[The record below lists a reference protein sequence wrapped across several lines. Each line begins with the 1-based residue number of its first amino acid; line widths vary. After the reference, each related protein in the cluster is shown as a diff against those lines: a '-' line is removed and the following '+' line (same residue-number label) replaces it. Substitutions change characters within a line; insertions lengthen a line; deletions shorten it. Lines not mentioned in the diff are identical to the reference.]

1 MPAFIGPVQ
10 IITVD
15 GGNVQFGDA
24 LNISPKN
31 NSKSQLGAGAGNV
44 GGFVLTNTAFNA
56 TNTFDNNLIDQP
68 NVGNN

>member
-24 LNISPKN
+24 LNISPKS
-31 NSKSQLGAGAGNV
+31 NSKSQFRFRCRKYGWICTDKQWHSMLQIH
-44 GGFVLTNTAFNA
+44 
-56 TNTFDNNLIDQP
+56 LILI
-68 NVGNN
+68 